1 MASFHGRHVA
11 VERMLSRVSNDA
23 EGVVVFRWAVRALVS
38 IVWISA
44 ATFGLYIV
52 AFYGGAVSDGTRI
65 DGTKP
70 SRGFTNRTSCSQR
83 SELARTSRPERSYF
97 CSGPSN

>member
-52 AFYGGAVSDGTRI
+52 AFYGGAVSDGTPDRWNEAL
-65 DGTKP
+65 P
-70 SRGFTNRTSCSQR
+70 RSQR